1 MLLIRNVR
9 IANGDPNPAEPRP
22 LDILVRDGRIET
34 VGEHLVPP
42 VGAAVWQFENAWA
55 SPGWLDVGA
64 EICDPGHEH
73 REDFESATR
82 AAVAG
87 GFTAVACLPNTR
99 PALHSK
105 SEILYVKNKTAGGPV
120 NFYPIGAISQ
130 DCAGKDLAELF
141 DMHAAGA
148 VAFSDGARPVQDAG
162 LLLRAM
168 QYAQAFDGLVLNHPH
183 HKTIAAGGQ
192 MHEGIVSTQLGMK
205 GIPALAE
212 ELMVQRDLSLL
223 EYAGGQLHL
232 HNISTA
238 KSIAL
243 VRAAKQA
250 GLSLTASVAVANL
263 CFTDEKLTDFESN
276 WKVLPPLRAET
287 DRQALLDGLA
297 DGTLDFICSNHAPQD
312 TEAKN
317 LEFPYAEFGML
328 GLETAFALS
337 QTFVGKKLA
346 INELVAKWAVRPRQI
361 LGLPVPTIAP
371 GSRAELTIFDPDVEW
386 TFSEKDI
393 RSKSANTPLVGSS
406 LRGRALGIVNG
417 ARNLLVEELNRS

>member
-1 MLLIRNVR
+1 MLVIKNVR
-9 IANGDPNPAEPRP
+9 IANGDPNPADPRP
-22 LDILVRDGRIET
+22 VDILVREGRIET
-34 VGEHLVPP
+34 VGENLVPP
-42 VGAAVWQFENAWA
+42 AGAEVWQFENAWA

-82 AAVAG
+82 AAAAG

-105 SEILYVKNKTAGGPV
+105 SEILYVQNKTAGGAV
-120 NFYPIGAISQ
+120 NFHPIGAISQ

-141 DMHAAGA
+141 DMHTAGA
-148 VAFSDGARPVQDAG
+148 VAFSDGTRPVQDAG

-168 QYAQAFDGLVLNHPH
+168 QYAQAFGGLVLNQPY

-223 EYAGGQLHL
+223 EYAGGRLHL

-238 KSIAL
+238 KSVAL

-250 GLSLTASVAVANL
+250 GLPVTASVAVANL
-263 CFTDEKLTDFESN
+263 CFTDEKLADFESN
-276 WKVLPPLRAET
+276 WKLLPPLRAET

-317 LEFPYAEFGML
+317 LEFPYAEFGMI

-337 QTFVGKKLA
+337 QTFVGKKLT

-361 LGLPVPTIAP
+361 LGLPVPLIAP